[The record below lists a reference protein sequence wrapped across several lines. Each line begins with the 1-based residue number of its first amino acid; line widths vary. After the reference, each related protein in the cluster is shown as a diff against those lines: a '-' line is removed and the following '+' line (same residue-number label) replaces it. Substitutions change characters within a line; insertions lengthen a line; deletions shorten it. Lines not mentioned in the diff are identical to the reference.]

1 MKNRRILAYF
11 SMVMIAGVLCGF
23 ILSGVYHDINQDKKP
38 ALEISSKA
46 KTVTPNTPI
55 VYEKEYTKCGHT
67 VMSSFENSQ
76 DLVGKELVCIQR
88 KYSPAQG
95 YSISWQG
102 DTLVIKQQIDE
113 FCPQDKGSYRLKEY
127 QGMVAVYRG
136 VEKEEVL
143 ERVIAIRM
151 GSLPAIV
158 QQDIRAGKYEFGD
171 KDALN
176 DALENFDEYL

>member
-113 FCPQDKGSYRLKEY
+113 FCPQDKGSYRLKNTR
-127 QGMVAVYRG
+127 AWLLFI
-136 VEKEEVL
+136 EVWKRKKYWNGLLLFVWARYLLLFSKIL
-143 ERVIAIRM
+143 EQVNMNSGIKT
-151 GSLPAIV
+151 L
-158 QQDIRAGKYEFGD
+158 
-171 KDALN
+171 
-176 DALENFDEYL
+176 

>member
-1 MKNRRILAYF
+1 MKNRRILAYL

-102 DTLVIKQQIDE
+102 DTL
-113 FCPQDKGSYRLKEY
+113 
-127 QGMVAVYRG
+127 
-136 VEKEEVL
+136 
-143 ERVIAIRM
+143 
-151 GSLPAIV
+151 
-158 QQDIRAGKYEFGD
+158 
-171 KDALN
+171 
-176 DALENFDEYL
+176 